1 MEIGDRPW
9 GRYYVLYDGDDCKVK
24 KIVINAGQQISYQ
37 YHHKRNERWSIIS
50 GSGIVT
56 LDDKDTPV
64 SAESS
69 VYIPAMTKH
78 MIRNPSEEEPITF
91 IEVQTGTYFGEDD
104 IIRLR
109 DSYGRV

>member
-9 GRYYVLYDGDDCKVK
+9 GSYYVLYDGEECKVK
-24 KIVINAGQQISYQ
+24 KIVINPGQQISYQ
-37 YHHKRNERWSIIS
+37 YHHKRNERWSVIS

-56 LDDKDTPV
+56 LNDEDTSVNP
-64 SAESS
+64 EDS

-78 MIRNPSEEEPITF
+78 MIRNPSEEDPIIF

-104 IIRLR
+104 IVRLR

>member
-9 GRYYVLYDGDDCKVK
+9 GSYYVLYDGEECKVK
-24 KIVINAGQQISYQ
+24 KIVINPKQQISYQ

-50 GSGIVT
+50 GNGIVT
-56 LDDKDTPV
+56 LDDVEINVD
-64 SAESS
+64 AESS
-69 VYIPAMTKH
+69 IYIPAMMKH
-78 MIRNPSEEEPITF
+78 MIRNPSEEESIVF

>member
-1 MEIGDRPW
+1 MEIGHRPW
-9 GRYYVLYDGDDCKVK
+9 GSYYVLYNGDECKVK
-24 KIVINAGQQISYQ
+24 KIVIDPGQQISYQ
-37 YHHKRNERWSIIS
+37 YHYKRNERWSIIS
-50 GSGIVT
+50 GNGIVT
-56 LDDKDTPV
+56 LDDEDILV

-78 MIRNPSEEEPITF
+78 MIRNPSETEPIIF

-104 IIRLR
+104 IVRLR